1 VLGSVTS
8 HSLRDSEQKP
18 QDESMSGEDEEEE
31 LHEQEPIDK
40 EWFSKPSTPKM
51 GTFNVN

>member
-18 QDESMSGEDEEEE
+18 PDESMSDEDEEE
-31 LHEQEPIDK
+31 LHEQEPVDK
-40 EWFSKPSTPKM
+40 EWFSKPSTPKT